1 MAIQEQFTFQSAV
14 TTNGNGTAADVSGLP
29 GVCVQVEGITTASVI
44 FEGRIGTLTYT
55 GIQAVN
61 LNDGSIATLTTADG
75 LWYVPTAGLEDVR
88 CRVSTYSGGTITVI
102 GRAIYSPAGM
112 TLADIDV
119 AGAETVGIDQTTP
132 GTTNKVTTDPITA
145 MPTVYNVTLTN
156 ANTEYS
162 QAMVANCRRFEFHTR
177 TDVVIRFAFV
187 TGKVAVPTV
196 PWMTLKSGVA
206 YDSGMISQG
215 AAPSTIYLASATAGT
230 IVEIISWV

>member
-1 MAIQEQFTFQSAV
+1 MPKSTEYWLERIWNSLGGAV
-14 TTNGNGTAADVSGLP
+14 GGASIDITDRAARIL
-29 GVCVQVEGITTASVI
+29 GVLS
-44 FEGRIGTLTYT
+44 T
-55 GIQAVN
+55 GANI
-61 LNDGSIATLTTADG
+61 
-75 LWYVPTAGLEDVR
+75 
-88 CRVSTYSGGTITVI
+88 I
-102 GRAIYSPAGM
+102 GR
-112 TLADIDV
+112 
-119 AGAETVGIDQTTP
+119 VGIDQTTP

-162 QAMVANCRRFEFHTR
+162 QAMVANCRRFEFHAR

-187 TGKVAVPTV
+187 TGKVAAPAA